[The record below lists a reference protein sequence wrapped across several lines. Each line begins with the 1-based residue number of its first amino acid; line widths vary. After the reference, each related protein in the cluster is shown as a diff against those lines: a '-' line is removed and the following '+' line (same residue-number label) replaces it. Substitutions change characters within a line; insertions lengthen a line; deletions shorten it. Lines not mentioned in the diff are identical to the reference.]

1 MAKKVSPMEAL
12 EYALANA
19 HLAVQVEMAQ
29 AGGDPTARRVVEAE
43 RRMVDIATKMAPYRH
58 PRLEV
63 TASLPVSKPIHSYT
77 DDELKAI
84 ILDAYERESG
94 SVSTEASGRPGN
106 GASMPLLEHDD
117 VLPYG
122 KNR

>member
-63 TASLPVSKPIHSYT
+63 VAQMATNRPIHSYS
-77 DDELKAI
+77 DDELQAI
-84 ILDAYERESG
+84 ILDAYEREKES
-94 SVSTEASGRPGN
+94 APPANGN
-106 GASMPLLEHDD
+106 GASLPLLEHDLD
-117 VLPYG
+117 ELPYG
-122 KNR
+122 KAR

>member
-77 DDELKAI
+77 DDELKQI
-84 ILDAYERESG
+84 ILQAHERER
-94 SVSTEASGRPGN
+94 ENAPPANGN
-106 GASMPLLEHDD
+106 GGALSLLEHDPEI
-117 VLPYG
+117 VPYD
-122 KNR
+122 KQR